1 MRWIALVALLGGL
14 FVYDGLAERSEL
26 SLDGTWKIAFD
37 EANQSRAETW
47 YMPASFANLESV
59 ESIDVPSCWETI
71 RQDYEGVAVYGRSFT
86 VPSEWKGQAIRLQ
99 FDAVNFRADVW
110 LNGHAIGQHEGGYG
124 PFEFQVDDLIDWQ
137 GTNFLSVRVLGPI
150 IEENKTIDGLGRN
163 DAPHWRGA
171 ITGGIWQSVRLIASG
186 SVMISDLFVIPV
198 LDQDMARVE
207 LSLENSGLLI
217 CEEQVIVEVEDGE
230 TGEVVAREER
240 TIRLKPG
247 VDISEWVLSMPD
259 AKRWSPDAPNL
270 YRVRAMVVEQ
280 DEQEHRFGMRELTI
294 QDNEFILNGS
304 RYISKRLF

>member
-1 MRWIALVALLGGL
+1 MRWIALVALFGGL
-14 FVYDGLAERSEL
+14 FVYNGLAERSEL
-26 SLDGTWKIAFD
+26 SLDGTWQIAFD

-47 YMPASFANLESV
+47 YLPASFAKLESV

-110 LNGHAIGQHEGGYG
+110 LNGYAIGQHEGGYG

-186 SVMISDLFVIPV
+186 SVMIDDLFVIPV
-198 LDQDMARVE
+198 LDHDVARVE
-207 LSLENSGLLI
+207 LRLQNSGLLI
-217 CEEQVIVEVEDGE
+217 CKEQVIVEVEDE
-230 TGEVVAREER
+230 ATGEVVAREER
-240 TIRLKPG
+240 SIQLKPG
-247 VDISEWVLSMPD
+247 VDISEWVLSL
-259 AKRWSPDAPNL
+259 SL
-270 YRVRAMVVEQ
+270 I
-280 DEQEHRFGMRELTI
+280 HT
-294 QDNEFILNGS
+294 
-304 RYISKRLF
+304 

>member
-1 MRWIALVALLGGL
+1 MCRVAG
-14 FVYDGLAERSEL
+14 
-26 SLDGTWKIAFD
+26 
-37 EANQSRAETW
+37 
-47 YMPASFANLESV
+47 
-59 ESIDVPSCWETI
+59 ETI

-86 VPSEWKGQAIRLQ
+86 VPSEWKGKAIRLQ

-124 PFEFQVDDLIDWQ
+124 PFEFQIDDLMDWQ

-186 SVMISDLFVIPV
+186 SVMIDDLFVIPV
-198 LDQDMARVE
+198 LDQDVARVE

-217 CEEQVIVEVEDGE
+217 CEEQVIVEVEDE
-230 TGEVVAREER
+230 ATGEVVAREER

-247 VDISEWVLSMPD
+247 
-259 AKRWSPDAPNL
+259 
-270 YRVRAMVVEQ
+270 
-280 DEQEHRFGMRELTI
+280 
-294 QDNEFILNGS
+294 
-304 RYISKRLF
+304 